1 MTTEDNEQDSIA
13 LALRAGEHLTRGAN
27 ELYSL
32 SPRPVPLGPQA
43 GAGADIG
50 RLIFRRNEATLD
62 LQHNVNRNGMLALG
76 DVTVWVILTFVVF
89 FLFVAF
95 GVYDGGFSW
104 ANALGIWG
112 GGAYYAFLFFCALLV
127 LPDHWMRGTAPVR
140 FHRQR
145 REVAFVV
152 ERPGRKVYL
161 PSPSAHLIYGL
172 WFALFGASGAA
183 TVVSIGYLGSPEG
196 FLDPTGTCLMAVAH
210 IGMFP
215 ALAIGYVLF
224 YRWARRK
231 AGWRK
236 ETVFVPWED
245 VVAVATR
252 NMAVT
257 VGGPAGIGWEL
268 HILPPDPE
276 RPGYSLAGAGISAN
290 VTSLQMAL
298 MQWELIRRYMEEGP
312 EAVPERADDYS
323 VTWYKEEMARQKK
336 RYEQAGKPMGKP
348 FWHYRLKCWMEL
360 GY

>member
-1 MTTEDNEQDSIA
+1 MVF
-13 LALRAGEHLTRGAN
+13 
-27 ELYSL
+27 SL
-32 SPRPVPLGPQA
+32 
-43 GAGADIG
+43 
-50 RLIFRRNEATLD
+50 
-62 LQHNVNRNGMLALG
+62 
-76 DVTVWVILTFVVF
+76 
-89 FLFVAF
+89 
-95 GVYDGGFSW
+95 
-104 ANALGIWG
+104 
-112 GGAYYAFLFFCALLV
+112 
-127 LPDHWMRGTAPVR
+127 
-140 FHRQR
+140 
-145 REVAFVV
+145 
-152 ERPGRKVYL
+152 
-161 PSPSAHLIYGL
+161 
-172 WFALFGASGAA
+172 
-183 TVVSIGYLGSPEG
+183 G
-196 FLDPTGTCLMAVAH
+196 FLGGEEELLGVTGIVWMAITHLV
-210 IGMFP
+210 ISP

-298 MQWELIRRYMEEGP
+298 MQWELIRRYIEEGP

-336 RYEQAGKPMGKP
+336 CYEREGKP
-348 FWHYRLKCWMEL
+348 FWHYRLRRWMEL
-360 GY
+360 GYFASWYTEYRVNHVLPKAAPEGWLAEWSQPLPEDEWATPSAELTELSRQVEAAYERGETFLDLGPIEQRFGYDDAGETPKAAYPSVPFAAHVG